1 METSL
6 KATVRD
12 NTGSAQSRRSRGEG
26 SIPAVVYGLGMEPVS
41 VEIDAR
47 EFTNALKTEAGS
59 NVIFNLEV
67 GKDKYTALA
76 REIQKHVYRNEF
88 LHVDFIQID
97 LTKTVDADVQVNF
110 IGTPMGVKEEGGII
124 QTINSSITIS
134 ALPTNIPTSLDLDI
148 SELNVGD
155 NLSAGDVSLP
165 EGVELADS
173 EDDSILIT
181 ITVPRAAIEE
191 EEDIEG
197 LEGEEVEG
205 EEGAEGESSEET
217 VEEESSDCLL
227 YTSPSPRDATLSRM
241 PSSA

>member
-1 METSL
+1 MCI
-6 KATVRD
+6 RD
-12 NTGSAQSRRSRGEG
+12 S
-26 SIPAVVYGLGMEPVS
+26 
-41 VEIDAR
+41 
-47 EFTNALKTEAGS
+47 
-59 NVIFNLEV
+59 
-67 GKDKYTALA
+67 
-76 REIQKHVYRNEF
+76 
-88 LHVDFIQID
+88 FIQID

-110 IGTPMGVKEEGGII
+110 IGTPMGVKEEGGIV

-155 NLSAGDVSLP
+155 NLAAGDVSLP

-217 VEEESSDCLL
+217 VEEESSDE
-227 YTSPSPRDATLSRM
+227 SGE
-241 PSSA
+241 

>member
-1 METSL
+1 METNL
-6 KATVRD
+6 IATVRE
-12 NTGSAQSRRSRGEG
+12 NSGSAQSRRSRGQG
-26 SIPAVVYGLGMEPVS
+26 NIPAVVYGLGMEPVS

-59 NVIFNLEV
+59 NVIFNLEI
-67 GKDKYTALA
+67 GKEKYTALA

-88 LHVDFIQID
+88 LHVDFIQVD
-97 LTKTVDADVQVNF
+97 LSQTVDADVQVNF
-110 IGTPMGVKEEGGII
+110 TGIPMGVKEEGGVV
-124 QTINSSITIS
+124 QTVNSTITIT

-155 NLSAGDVSLP
+155 NLAAADVDLP
-165 EGVELADS
+165 EGVELAND

-181 ITVPRAAIEE
+181 ITIPRAAVEE
-191 EEDIEG
+191 EEEIEG

-217 VEEESSDCLL
+217 VEEESSDE
-227 YTSPSPRDATLSRM
+227 SGE
-241 PSSA
+241 

>member
-1 METSL
+1 M
-6 KATVRD
+6 
-12 NTGSAQSRRSRGEG
+12 
-26 SIPAVVYGLGMEPVS
+26 
-41 VEIDAR
+41 
-47 EFTNALKTEAGS
+47 
-59 NVIFNLEV
+59 IFNLEV
-67 GKDKYTALA
+67 GKDKFTALA

-110 IGTPMGVKEEGGII
+110 IGTPMGVKEEGGIV

-155 NLSAGDVSLP
+155 NLAAGDVSLP

-205 EEGAEGESSEET
+205 EEGDDSESSEET
-217 VEEESSDCLL
+217 VEEESSDE
-227 YTSPSPRDATLSRM
+227 SGE
-241 PSSA
+241 

>member
-1 METSL
+1 MCI
-6 KATVRD
+6 RD
-12 NTGSAQSRRSRGEG
+12 R
-26 SIPAVVYGLGMEPVS
+26 
-41 VEIDAR
+41 
-47 EFTNALKTEAGS
+47 
-59 NVIFNLEV
+59 
-67 GKDKYTALA
+67 DKYTALA

-110 IGTPMGVKEEGGII
+110 IGTPMGVKEEGGIV

-155 NLSAGDVSLP
+155 NLAAGDVSLP

-205 EEGAEGESSEET
+205 EEGDDSESSEET
-217 VEEESSDCLL
+217 VEEESSDE
-227 YTSPSPRDATLSRM
+227 SGE
-241 PSSA
+241 

>member
-1 METSL
+1 
-6 KATVRD
+6 
-12 NTGSAQSRRSRGEG
+12 
-26 SIPAVVYGLGMEPVS
+26 
-41 VEIDAR
+41 
-47 EFTNALKTEAGS
+47 
-59 NVIFNLEV
+59 
-67 GKDKYTALA
+67 
-76 REIQKHVYRNEF
+76 
-88 LHVDFIQID
+88 
-97 LTKTVDADVQVNF
+97 
-110 IGTPMGVKEEGGII
+110 MGVKEEGGII

-155 NLSAGDVSLP
+155 NLSAVDVSLP

-205 EEGAEGESSEET
+205 EEGAKGESSEET
-217 VEEESSDCLL
+217 VEEESSDE
-227 YTSPSPRDATLSRM
+227 SGE
-241 PSSA
+241 